1 MTYGTSSPGTSTA
14 TELEDIT
21 DFRPILNPEIVACPQ
36 PVLHRLQNECPVM
49 HTDVG
54 VIISRHEDIV
64 FALRHPEIFSSD
76 MDAIHL
82 GNDRPLIP
90 LQINP
95 PDHLRYR
102 KLLDPLFAPREINKL
117 DDEVRKLANEL
128 IDAFIDAGEVEYS
141 EAFAIP
147 LPCTVFLALMGLP
160 QDELPHF
167 LELKDN
173 LIRPPGGFGA
183 EEGFDVQRRTAI
195 EIYDYF
201 QQAIDERRANPRD
214 DFITKFTQVEFEGSR
229 LSDEEILDV
238 CFLFIMAGLDTVTA
252 GLGCSMA
259 YLAQHPEQRR
269 ELIDDPSLIAG
280 AVEELLRWE
289 GVVPGSVRY
298 IAQDVELNGQLLK
311 AGQSAHLIISA
322 ANLDP
327 NEFPDPDL
335 VDFERE
341 GNRHLAFGGGIHRC
355 LGSHLA
361 RLEMRASIEEWHKRI
376 PEYEIAPG
384 DAPRYISGLRAVE
397 YLPISFR
404 PITATPISVSA
415 VRG

>member
-1 MTYGTSSPGTSTA
+1 MTYGTSTPGSSTA
-14 TELEDIT
+14 TELADIT
-21 DFRPILNPEIVACPQ
+21 QFSPILNPEIVACPQ
-36 PVLHRLQNECPVM
+36 PVYHRLHNECPVM
-49 HTDVG
+49 HTPVG
-54 VIISRHEDIV
+54 VIISRHEDVI
-64 FALRHPEIFSSD
+64 FALRHPEIFTSD

-95 PDHLRYR
+95 PDHVRYR

-128 IDAFIDAGEVEYS
+128 IDAFIDRGEVEYS

-160 QDELPHF
+160 QEELAHF

-183 EEGFDVQRRTAI
+183 EEGFGVQRQTAL

-201 QQAIDERRANPRD
+201 QKAIDERRANPRD
-214 DFITKFTQVEFEGSR
+214 DLITRFTQAELDGYR
-229 LSDEEILDV
+229 MSDEEILDV

-252 GLGCSMA
+252 SLGCSMS
-259 YLAQHPEQRR
+259 YLAQHPEQRQQ
-269 ELIDDPSLIAG
+269 LIDDPSVIPG

-311 AGQSAHLIISA
+311 AGTSAHLIISA

-327 NEFPDPDL
+327 AEFPDPDV
-335 VDFERE
+335 VDFQRE
-341 GNRHLAFGGGIHRC
+341 GNRHLGFGGGIHRC

-361 RLEMRASIEEWHKRI
+361 RLEMRASIEEWHQRI
-376 PEYEIAPG
+376 PDYRITPG

-397 YLPISFR
+397 HLPITF
-404 PITATPISVSA
+404 TAA
-415 VRG
+415 GA

>member
-1 MTYGTSSPGTSTA
+1 MAYGTSSPGTSTA
-14 TELEDIT
+14 TELEDLT
-21 DFRPILNPEIVACPQ
+21 DFRPTLNPEIVACPQ
-36 PVLHRLQNECPVM
+36 PVYHRLQNECPVLE
-49 HTDVG
+49 TPVG
-54 VIISRHEDIV
+54 VVISRHEDVV
-64 FALRHPEIFSSD
+64 FALRHPEIFTSD

-95 PDHLRYR
+95 PDHLKYR

-117 DDEVRKLANEL
+117 ESEVRGLANDL
-128 IDAFIDAGEVEYS
+128 IDAFVDAGEVEYS

-160 QDELPHF
+160 QAELAHF

-183 EEGFDVQRRTAI
+183 EEGFAVQRRTAV

-201 QQAIDERRANPRD
+201 QRAIDERRAAPRD
-214 DFITKFTQVEFEGSR
+214 DLITRFTQAEVEGYR
-229 LSDEEILDV
+229 LSDEEILDI

-252 GLGCSMA
+252 SLGCSMA

-269 ELIDDPSLIAG
+269 ELIADPGLVAG

-289 GVVPGSVRY
+289 GVVPGAARY
-298 IAQDVELNGQLLK
+298 IAQDVELDGQPLK
-311 AGQSAHLIISA
+311 AGTPAHIIISA
-322 ANLDP
+322 ANVDP
-327 NEFPDPDL
+327 AEFPDPDV
-335 VDFERE
+335 VDFHRAD
-341 GNRHLAFGGGIHRC
+341 NRHLAFGGGIHRC

-361 RLEMRASIEEWHKRI
+361 RLELRVSIEEWHRRI
-376 PEYEIAPG
+376 PEYEITPG

-397 YLPISFR
+397 YLPLSFR
-404 PITATPISVSA
+404 QLTSTAPSA
-415 VRG
+415 R

>member
-1 MTYGTSSPGTSTA
+1 MSYGTTSSTGTSTD
-14 TELEDIT
+14 TELGDIT
-21 DFRPILNPEIVACPQ
+21 EFRPILNPEIVACPQ
-36 PVLHRLQNECPVM
+36 PVYHRLHNECPVM

-54 VIISRHEDIV
+54 VIISRHEDVV
-64 FALRHPEIFSSD
+64 FALKHPEIFTSD

-95 PDHLRYR
+95 PDHLKYR

-117 DDEVRKLANEL
+117 EDEVRKLASEL
-128 IDAFIDAGEVEYS
+128 VDAFIDAGEVEYS

-160 QDELPHF
+160 QDELAHF

-183 EEGFDVQRRTAI
+183 EEGFEVQRRTAV

-201 QQAIDERRANPRD
+201 QHAVDERRAAPRD
-214 DFITKFTQVEFEGSR
+214 DLISRFIAAELDGYR
-229 LSDEEILDV
+229 MSDEEILDV

-252 GLGCSMA
+252 SLGCSMA
-259 YLAQHPEQRR
+259 YLAQHPEQRQ
-269 ELIDDPSLIAG
+269 ELIDDPSLIPG

-289 GVVPGSVRY
+289 GVVPGSARY

-311 AGQSAHLIISA
+311 AGTPAHIIISA

-327 NEFPDPDL
+327 AEFPDPDL
-335 VDFERE
+335 VDFHRE
-341 GNRHLAFGGGIHRC
+341 GNRHLAFGAGIHRC

-361 RLEMRASIEEWHKRI
+361 RLELRVSIEEWHKRI
-376 PEYEIAPG
+376 PEYQITPG

-397 YLPISFR
+397 YLPMSF
-404 PITATPISVSA
+404 TAVT
-415 VRG
+415 G

>member
-1 MTYGTSSPGTSTA
+1 MSYGTTPSSGTSTA
-14 TELEDIT
+14 TDLGDIT
-21 DFRPILNPEIVACPQ
+21 EFRPILNPEIVACPQ
-36 PVLHRLQNECPVM
+36 PVYHRLHNECPVM

-54 VIISRHEDIV
+54 VIISRHEDVV
-64 FALRHPEIFSSD
+64 FALRHPEIFTSD

-95 PDHLRYR
+95 PDHLKYR

-117 DDEVRKLANEL
+117 QDEVRKLANEL
-128 IDAFIDAGEVEYS
+128 MDAFVDAGEVEYS

-160 QDELPHF
+160 QDELDHF

-183 EEGFDVQRRTAI
+183 EEGFEVQRRTAV
-195 EIYDYF
+195 EIYEYF
-201 QQAIDERRANPRD
+201 QRAIDERRETPRD
-214 DFITKFTQVEFEGSR
+214 DLISRFIAAEIDGYR
-229 LSDEEILDV
+229 MSDEEILDV

-252 GLGCSMA
+252 SLGCSMA
-259 YLAQHPEQRR
+259 YLAQHPEQRQ
-269 ELIDDPSLIAG
+269 ELIDDPSLIPG

-289 GVVPGSVRY
+289 GVVPGSARY
-298 IAQDVELNGQLLK
+298 IAQDVELNGQMLK
-311 AGQSAHLIISA
+311 AGTPAHIIISA

-335 VDFERE
+335 VDFHRE
-341 GNRHLAFGGGIHRC
+341 GNRHLAFGAGIHRC

-361 RLEMRASIEEWHKRI
+361 RLELRVSIEEWHKRI
-376 PEYEIAPG
+376 PEYQITPG

-397 YLPISFR
+397 YLPITF
-404 PITATPISVSA
+404 TP

>member
-1 MTYGTSSPGTSTA
+1 MSYGTTSSTGSSTA
-14 TELEDIT
+14 TELGDISE
-21 DFRPILNPEIVACPQ
+21 FRPILNPEIVACPQ
-36 PVLHRLQNECPVM
+36 PVYHRLHNECPVM

-54 VIISRHEDIV
+54 VIISRHEDVV
-64 FALRHPEIFSSD
+64 FALRHPEIFTSD

-117 DDEVRKLANEL
+117 EDEVRKLANEL
-128 IDAFIDAGEVEYS
+128 MDAFIDRGEVEYS
-141 EAFAIP
+141 QAFAIP

-160 QDELPHF
+160 QEELAHF

-183 EEGFDVQRRTAI
+183 EEGFDVQRRTAV

-201 QQAIDERRANPRD
+201 QHAIDDRRANPRD
-214 DFITKFTQVEFEGSR
+214 DLITRFTQAELDGFR
-229 LSDEEILDV
+229 MSDEEILDI

-252 GLGCSMA
+252 SLGCSMA
-259 YLAQHPEQRR
+259 YLAQHPEQRQ
-269 ELIDDPSLIAG
+269 ELIADPSLIPG

-298 IAQDVELNGQLLK
+298 IAQDVELNGQLLE
-311 AGQSAHLIISA
+311 AGTPAHLIISA

-327 NEFPDPDL
+327 SEFPDPDL
-335 VDFERE
+335 VDFHRE

-376 PEYEIAPG
+376 PEYEITPG

-397 YLPISFR
+397 YLPITFT
-404 PITATPISVSA
+404 TASV
-415 VRG
+415 

>member
-1 MTYGTSSPGTSTA
+1 MSYGTSTPGSSTA
-14 TELEDIT
+14 TDLEDISQ
-21 DFRPILNPEIVACPQ
+21 FSPILNPEIVARPQ
-36 PVLHRLQNECPVM
+36 PVLHRLQSECPVL
-49 HTDVG
+49 HSPVG
-54 VIISRHEDIV
+54 VIISRHEDVV
-64 FALRHPEIFSSD
+64 FALRHPEIFTSD

-82 GNDRPLIP
+82 GND
-90 LQINP
+90 
-95 PDHLRYR
+95 R

-128 IDAFIDAGEVEYS
+128 IDAFIDRGEVEYS
-141 EAFAIP
+141 QAFAIP

-183 EEGFDVQRRTAI
+183 EEGFDVQRRTAL

-201 QQAIDERRANPRD
+201 QRAIDERRANPRD
-214 DFITKFTQVEFEGSR
+214 DFITKFTQVELDGSG
-229 LSDEEILDV
+229 LSDEEILDI

-259 YLAQHPEQRR
+259 YLAQHPEQRQ

-327 NEFPDPDL
+327 AEFPDPDL

-376 PEYEIAPG
+376 PEYRITPG

-397 YLPISFR
+397 YLPITF
-404 PITATPISVSA
+404 TAASA
-415 VRG
+415 